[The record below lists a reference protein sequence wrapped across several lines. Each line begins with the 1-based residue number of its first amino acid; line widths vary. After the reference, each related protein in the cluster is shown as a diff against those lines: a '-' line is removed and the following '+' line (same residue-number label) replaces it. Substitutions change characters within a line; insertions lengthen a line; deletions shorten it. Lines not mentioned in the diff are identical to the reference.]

1 MTIDRRFLAAAAVA
15 VLGAGVSGCATDPK
29 TGEFV
34 QYEFGEA
41 SKQTL
46 MAQVIDP
53 DPQYDTL
60 VPETS
65 GDHAQQAIDRYRNDK
80 VKEPKTQRVNSANG
94 SGSGGGSSS
103 GGGSN

>member
-1 MTIDRRFLAAAAVA
+1 MNIDRKLLSAAALAA
-15 VLGAGVSGCATDPK
+15 LAGSVSGCAIDPK
-29 TGEFV
+29 TGDFV

-60 VPETS
+60 VAESS
-65 GDHAQQAIDRYRNDK
+65 GDHAQQAIDRYRSDS
-80 VKEPKTQRVNSANG
+80 VKEPKTQSVRSGSRGG
-94 SGSGGGSSS
+94 SGNGGG
-103 GGGSN
+103 GGNN